1 MNMKKTILY
10 VDDEPIN
17 LRLFALNLKRDFKV
31 LTAESAAQGLEI
43 LNNNDDISVVIS
55 DMRMPNMNGLEFIN
69 IARNNRKNIKYFILT
84 GYDITFEIA
93 QALANGIINEYFSK
107 PFEARKIIDVI
118 NRELDSN

>member
-1 MNMKKTILY
+1 MKKTILY

-17 LRLFALNLKRDFKV
+17 LRLFALNLKRDFNV
-31 LTAESAAQGLEI
+31 LTAESAAQGI
-43 LNNNDDISVVIS
+43 SVLNANNEISVVIS
-55 DMRMPNMNGLEFIN
+55 DMRMPGMNGLEFILK
-69 IARNNRKNIKYFILT
+69 ARNDRKDIKYFILT

-93 QALANGIINEYFSK
+93 QALANGIIIEYFSK